1 MEKLVRQPWPE
12 GGRKLGGRTAK
23 SDALRI
29 LPTLIESARRGERG
43 GRLELTYPVV
53 CPSLGIV
60 GIVVVRR
67 TGETDADRV
76 RWGVLS
82 RDRPRDR
89 SRMDLRGRKRGSKR
103 VWAKRRCGWDGYMAA
118 RNDKPTQGRLSDH
131 EKSLPSRIGDL
142 AGKLFGG
149 HAMAAGHV
157 LGTFRCVPE
166 KTRACRSGALQGHFG
181 GLGRSARGERF
192 LSGEWRS
199 HLEVWQAG
207 QLLWVD
213 PQWLL
218 GGSKMLQSAHGLSG
232 CAVVGS
238 FGFVG
243 RDVSREFVA
252 EVRSVLAAE
261 GNATELP
268 AAEIGATRLMNGFLC
283 RYRGSSTA
291 EAKQQFI
298 KVWDL
303 LRRHYLGRSS
313 CLPRVWQR

>member
-1 MEKLVRQPWPE
+1 MSLIELSEPIEPAGWQGHLQLEFHHRNDETILSRSLMQAPLKIQRPFYPE
-12 GGRKLGGRTAK
+12 GKGVCHGVMLHTA
-23 SDALRI
+23 
-29 LPTLIESARRGERG
+29 G
-43 GRLELTYPVV
+43 
-53 CPSLGIV
+53 GIV
-60 GIVVVRR
+60 G
-67 TGETDADRV
+67 GD
-76 RWGVLS
+76 
-82 RDRPRDR
+82 
-89 SRMDLRGRKRGSKR
+89 
-103 VWAKRRCGWDGYMAA
+103 
-118 RNDKPTQGRLSDH
+118 RLSSQICLH
-131 EKSLPSRIGDL
+131 PEAQVLLTTAAATKVYGSNLESSQTIHIQVAENAGLEWLPQETIIFDGARYRQSMRVELQPG
-142 AGKLFGG
+142 ATW
-149 HAMAAGHV
+149 
-157 LGTFRCVPE
+157 LGWE
-166 KTRACRSGALQGHFG
+166 ITR
-181 GLGRSARGERF
+181 LGRSARGERF